1 MWVVRIQK
9 WHGNHARDLVKIQ
22 WNHNCEVSA
31 RMPGLWSTRL
41 IFQQGYQI
49 SMLLFSKKWWLICSV
64 KFGGCILSQCLFL
77 GLSWFLGVTS
87 GSIYILLFILLSF
100 LKNKLLEY
108 SWFTMLCSFQVHSK
122 VNPLYVYIHSLCFR
136 FPYRSLQSVG

>member
-77 GLSWFLGVTS
+77 TNFWLIYFWLICLSWFLGVTS

-100 LKNKLLEY
+100 FKKNYLSIVDLQCCVHFRYTASE
-108 SWFTMLCSFQVHSK
+108 SIIRIHTFTLF
-122 VNPLYVYIHSLCFR
+122 
-136 FPYRSLQSVG
+136 